1 MLDMIIDIDLMVLE
15 LNRMC
20 TFLIEITDTFRN
32 SEVMAIIFL
41 KFLNNKIMAMA
52 MAMDIHIMADF
63 LLIIL

>member
-20 TFLIEITDTFRN
+20 TFLIEITDTFHN

-41 KFLNNKIMAMA
+41 KFLINKITAMA